1 MSDWILDRKVGDDY
15 MGVWGTSLS
24 ENDIGNDVRAYFE
37 AQLQSGK
44 SGSAITQELVEQ
56 YRDALADPE
65 DAPAFWLALADTQ
78 WDHGR
83 LEKGVKDKALLY
95 LEYREGP
102 LNGLSRP
109 SSSEKAETDRL
120 SALKEKLLSP
130 PPRPKRIRPQSLYIC
145 PWKNG
150 DVFAYQLQCQA
161 TTAHHLNGK
170 YLYFVKVES
179 GRWHPGH
186 IVPNV
191 YFYQAVTDRLLS
203 LDDIE
208 ATAYMPQFF
217 APQAYT
223 LNPARKHLYLLTL
236 LSDTSVSVP
245 SKRLTYIG
253 NLKEVRRVEN
263 EDLSPYPVK
272 WADFEEYII
281 TNIQNWLHT

>member
-1 MSDWILDRKVGDDY
+1 
-15 MGVWGTSLS
+15 MGAWGTSLY
-24 ENDIGNDVRAYFE
+24 ENDIGNDIRAYFE

-56 YRDALADPE
+56 YRDAFADPE

-78 WDHGR
+78 WDLGR
-83 LEKGVKDKALLY
+83 LEKGVRDKALIY
-95 LEYREGP
+95 LEHGESA
-102 LNGLSRP
+102 LNGFSRS
-109 SSSEKAETDRL
+109 SSSEKEETDRL

-130 PPRPKRIRPQSLYIC
+130 PPRPKRIRPRSLYIC
-145 PWKNG
+145 PWKDG
-150 DVFAYQLQCQA
+150 DVFAYQLQGQA
-161 TTAHHLNGK
+161 AAMHHLNGK

-191 YFYQAVTDRLLS
+191 YFYQAVTDRLLP
-203 LDDIE
+203 LKDIE
-208 ATAYMPQFF
+208 ASAYMPQFF

-253 NLKEVRRVEN
+253 NLKRVARVQG
-263 EDLSPYPVK
+263 EDPSPYPVK
-272 WADFEEYII
+272 WSDFEAYII
-281 TNIQNWLHT
+281 GNMQNWGMVGSSK

>member
-1 MSDWILDRKVGDDY
+1 MLY
-15 MGVWGTSLS
+15 

-37 AQLQSGK
+37 AQLRNGK

-56 YRDALADPE
+56 YQNALADQE

-78 WDHGR
+78 WDLGR
-83 LEKGVKDKALLY
+83 LEEDVKDKALLY
-95 LEYREGP
+95 LEYGEGT
-102 LNGLSRP
+102 LNGLSCP

-145 PWKNG
+145 PWKDG
-150 DVFAYQLQCQA
+150 DVFAYQLQGQA
-161 TTAHHLNGK
+161 AAMHHLNGK

-191 YFYQAVTDRLLS
+191 YFYQAVTDRLLP
-203 LDDIE
+203 LDNIE
-208 ATAYMPQFF
+208 ASAYMPQFF

-236 LSDTSVSVP
+236 LSDTAVSVP

-253 NLKEVRRVEN
+253 NLKRVARVQG

-272 WADFEEYII
+272 WADFEAYILG
-281 TNIQNWLHT
+281 NMQNWGIRG

>member
-1 MSDWILDRKVGDDY
+1 
-15 MGVWGTSLS
+15 MGAWGTLLY

-37 AQLQSGK
+37 AQLRNGK

-56 YRDALADPE
+56 YQNALADQE

-78 WDHGR
+78 WDLGR
-83 LEKGVKDKALLY
+83 LEEDVKDKALLY
-95 LEYREGP
+95 LEYGEGT

-145 PWKNG
+145 PWKDG
-150 DVFAYQLQCQA
+150 DVFAYQLQGQA
-161 TTAHHLNGK
+161 AAMHHLNGK

-191 YFYQAVTDRLLS
+191 YFYQAVTDRLLP
-203 LDDIE
+203 LDNIE
-208 ATAYMPQFF
+208 ASAYMPQFF

-236 LSDTSVSVP
+236 LSDTAVSVP

-253 NLKEVRRVEN
+253 NLKRVARVQG

-272 WADFEEYII
+272 WADFEAYILG
-281 TNIQNWLHT
+281 NMQNWGIRG